1 MEIIDG
7 IRIGIQIMFLD
18 IWLLWFIFIL
28 ANAIN
33 TNKEL
38 KKNDKKLD
46 EQLELY
52 NLFVEYQKA
61 VDKKY
66 NAIIEI
72 LNLKKEE

>member
-1 MEIIDG
+1 MTVIDG

-28 ANAIN
+28 ANAIS

-52 NLFVEYQKA
+52 NLFIEYQKA